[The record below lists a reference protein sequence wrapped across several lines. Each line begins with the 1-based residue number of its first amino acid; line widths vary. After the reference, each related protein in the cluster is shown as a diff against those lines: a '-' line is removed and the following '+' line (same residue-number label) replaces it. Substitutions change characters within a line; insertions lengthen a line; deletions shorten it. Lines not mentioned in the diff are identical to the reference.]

1 MVKKSSYWCHQEK
14 ICSVFVLLQLGE
26 FLFKNFFILFEKPN
40 QNGFWVFP
48 VRESEAKATI
58 LSFVYNRKKW
68 LLFCLFI
75 ILSVIQRAVYIYTE
89 SDGSYNCF
97 AGNGAHSSMC
107 IGTTAQYRMVPLIRL
122 QFHDKI
128 KVIKGV
134 FWHLMCF
141 NEIGQL
147 WFFVPK
153 VKRVITNK
161 SFINFVVKKFFIIF
175 RRLFSTTLIAFSKN
189 EKTLVQQLQL
199 FSVIK
204 KIKCSLIWINNFTI
218 WLKIILLYFI

>member
-1 MVKKSSYWCHQEK
+1 MLGQK
-14 ICSVFVLLQLGE
+14 VLLLMPPGENLFCFCVVRLGE

-122 QFHDKI
+122 HFHDKS

-141 NEIGQL
+141 NDKGQL

-161 SFINFVVKKFFIIF
+161 SFINYVVKKFFIIF
-175 RRLFSTTLIAFSKN
+175 RRIFQRHWLLFQKMKRRLFNNCSFS
-189 EKTLVQQLQL
+189 L
-199 FSVIK
+199 
-204 KIKCSLIWINNFTI
+204 
-218 WLKIILLYFI
+218 

>member
-1 MVKKSSYWCHQEK
+1 MNFVAMRYNRLSTLFMIIRLVKWLCIFFKEVFAWSKSPP
-14 ICSVFVLLQLGE
+14 IDDTRRRFVLFFMLLQLGE

-107 IGTTAQYRMVPLIRL
+107 IGTTAQYRMVPLIKL

-141 NEIGQL
+141 NEKGQL
-147 WFFVPK
+147 WFF
-153 VKRVITNK
+153 
-161 SFINFVVKKFFIIF
+161 
-175 RRLFSTTLIAFSKN
+175 A
-189 EKTLVQQLQL
+189 
-199 FSVIK
+199 
-204 KIKCSLIWINNFTI
+204 
-218 WLKIILLYFI
+218 